1 MDLSHHS
8 SDVSRLLT
16 EAGKVLAN
24 SLDYNAALESI
35 ARLAVS
41 ELADVCTID
50 LVENGLPRRLTIT
63 HRNPHMSE
71 YAKDWQKRWPP
82 TWTQDR
88 GTSNVM
94 MTGTSEI
101 YPEVTDKDLRA
112 AARSK
117 EHYEAL
123 TQMGIK
129 SAMIVPLIASGNI
142 YGAITFVGAES
153 GRKFCASD
161 LIMAEEMG
169 RQGGVAIANA
179 QLYKMAKNAQAAA
192 EPGKELFRTLS
203 ETLPQLVWTAHPDG
217 RLDYFNNRWEEF
229 CGRKPEDTPEF
240 WKWIIH
246 PDHLDLMYE
255 KWRTSLETGTLYELT
270 LALRE
275 RNGNY
280 AWYLSRG
287 FPTKDSQGNVVKWFG
302 ACTNIDA
309 QKRQEDRIQKLQDL
323 TSAVSR
329 AVTQTEIG
337 DVLLRHVTKIS
348 GARATSI
355 ALLNF
360 DASKIELTTATRKPG
375 ALEDGDIQ
383 LNLPREVS
391 FSDRDPV
398 CLGIRDQK
406 KMALE
411 TKSEVLA
418 AFPHLQDVAGL
429 CVLPLVFQ
437 GRSLGAMAIYFD
449 YERKISEEELRFCDA
464 IVQQAS
470 QALER
475 ARLFESE
482 LYLRHH
488 AEESELRLKFLAEAS
503 TILSE
508 NLDHEKTLK
517 NIVAHAVPYFSDG
530 CFVDLVMEEGSINRI
545 AASYYDPRKGNLL
558 FDLVKAHRPHQK
570 SPINHVLS
578 TGESLLMD
586 LEDNRNLEF
595 IAQGRQDIL
604 DMVKS
609 LNPKSIILVHLGPKE
624 KPIGVMS
631 FFTSVSGR
639 IFDKD
644 DVSLAEELG
653 RRATVAIEN
662 ARLYNQA
669 REAIRM
675 RDEFLSIASHELKT
689 PLTSICLQLQLV
701 KRNKEIQGSENEKLL
716 KAFDVFDSQSLR
728 LSKLIDSLLDIS
740 LIQSGR
746 LSLDLEPL
754 DLSEMVTQVIDRLPL
769 IERPQLDLQSGVKG
783 YWDRSRLDQ
792 VVVNL
797 VSNAIKYGG
806 NKPIK
811 VTVGSSGTTAFI
823 SVQDFGVGIAKQD
836 QKRIFDRFQRAV
848 SDRRTWGMGL
858 GLYIAKQIVDSHRGI
873 IKLKSQVGQGSTFTV
888 EIPRDTM
895 TIIAQSPREKRP
907 IALH

>member
-1 MDLSHHS
+1 MEVDRHS
-8 SDVSRLLT
+8 GDVARLLT

-24 SLDYNAALESI
+24 SLDHNAALESI

-41 ELADVCTID
+41 ELADFCTVD
-50 LVENGLPRRLTIT
+50 LVEDGSPRRLIAS
-63 HRNPHMSE
+63 HRDPE
-71 YAKDWQKRWPP
+71 KLELTKFWQEAFAPSWDNSK
-82 TWTQDR
+82 
-88 GTSNVM
+88 GAANVM
-94 MTGTSEI
+94 RTGKSEI
-101 YPEVTDKDLRA
+101 YSDVTNEDIRG
-112 AARSK
+112 AARND
-117 EHYEAL
+117 EHYQAMIDL
-123 TQMGIK
+123 GIK
-129 SAMIVPLIASGNI
+129 SAMIVPLVAAGNI

-153 GRKFCASD
+153 GRKYCTSD
-161 LIMAEEMG
+161 LVMAEEMG
-169 RQGGVAIANA
+169 RQGGTAIANA
-179 QLYKMAKNAQAAA
+179 RLYKMAKIAQSDA
-192 EPGKELFRTLS
+192 ERGKELFRTLS

-217 RLDYFNNRWEEF
+217 RLDYFNHRWEEF
-229 CGRKPEDTPEF
+229 CGRKPEDTPDF
-240 WKWIIH
+240 WKWVVH
-246 PDHLDLMYE
+246 PDHLVAMYE
-255 KWRTSLETGTLYELT
+255 KWRHSLATGTLYEFSV
-270 LALRE
+270 AMRD

-280 AWYLSRG
+280 CWHLSRG
-287 FPTKDSQGNVVKWFG
+287 FPTKDAEGKVVKWFG
-302 ACTNIDA
+302 ACTNIEA

-337 DVLLRHVTKIS
+337 DVLLKHVTKIS
-348 GARATSI
+348 GASSTSI
-355 ALLNF
+355 GLINF
-360 DASKIELTTATRKPG
+360 DASKIELTTASRNSD
-375 ALEDGDIQ
+375 EGDIR
-383 LNLPREVS
+383 LTLPQRVS
-391 FSDRDPV
+391 FSDPDPV
-398 CLGIRDQK
+398 CSGIREK
-406 KMALE
+406 KKVAL
-411 TKSEVLA
+411 KSKLEVLA
-418 AFPHLQDVAGL
+418 AFPHLQDVGSL

-437 GRSLGAMAIYFD
+437 GRSLGAMAIYFKS
-449 YERKISEEELRFCDA
+449 EKRISEEDELFCDA
-464 IVQQAS
+464 VIQQAS

-488 AEESELRLKFLAEAS
+488 AEENEQRLKFLSEAS
-503 TILSE
+503 IILSE

-517 NIVAHAVPYFSDG
+517 NIVAHAVPYFCDG
-530 CFVDLVMEEGSINRI
+530 CFVDLVTEEGAINRI
-545 AASYYDPRKGNLL
+545 AASYYDVKRGNLL
-558 FDLVKAHRPHQK
+558 FDLVKAHRPHHK
-570 SPINHVLS
+570 SPINHVLA
-578 TGESLLMD
+578 TGESLIMD
-586 LEDNRNLEF
+586 LELNENLEF

-604 DMVKS
+604 EMVKS

-631 FFTSVSGR
+631 FFTSASDRG
-639 IFDKD
+639 FDKD

-669 REAIRM
+669 REAIKM

-701 KRNKEIQGSENEKLL
+701 KRNKELQGSENEKLL
-716 KAFDVFDSQSLR
+716 RAFDVFDSQSLR

-754 DLSEMVTQVIDRLPL
+754 DLSEMVTQVIGRLPL
-769 IERPQLDLQSGVKG
+769 IERPQLDLQAGVKG

-797 VSNAIKYGG
+797 VSNAIKYGN

-811 VTVGSSGTTAFI
+811 ITVGSKGTTAFI
-823 SVQDFGVGIAKQD
+823 SVQDFGVGIAKHD

-848 SDRRTWGMGL
+848 TDRRTWGMGL

-873 IKLKSQVGQGSTFTV
+873 IRLKSQLGQGSTFTV

-895 TIIAQSPREKRP
+895 TIIAQAPREKRP
-907 IALH
+907 LALH